1 MAPMKVRTPE
11 GTGCP
16 SPAVGR
22 GGSGSASAS
31 NLAPGGDVAAGGS
44 FPRAKNTGPW
54 SDEDKAALKIDW
66 AAGILTRKQIAEK
79 YGRSIGGCE
88 RQAMSQRV
96 RRSMEQKPPGKAPDK
111 PKVVMIPRN
120 CLRCSAAFQAETRFL
135 RLCPLCRRSDSAGM
149 I

>member
-44 FPRAKNTGPW
+44 FPWTKNVGPW
-54 SDEDKAALKIDW
+54 SEEDKAALKIDW

-79 YGRSIGGCE
+79 YGRSISGCE

-96 RRSMEQKPPGKAPDK
+96 RRSVKQKPPGKAPDK

-120 CLRCSAAFQAETRFL
+120 CCAVPPRFRPRRGFSACVRYADALIPQ
-135 RLCPLCRRSDSAGM
+135 G
-149 I
+149 